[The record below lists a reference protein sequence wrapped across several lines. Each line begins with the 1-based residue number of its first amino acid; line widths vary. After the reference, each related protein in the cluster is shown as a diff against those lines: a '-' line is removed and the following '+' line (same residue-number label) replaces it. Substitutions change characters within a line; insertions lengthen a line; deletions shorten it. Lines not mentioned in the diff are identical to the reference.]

1 MPGLRFVWMTG
12 INYRSP
18 FWRNFSVGRR
28 ATISGIRT
36 RNLPQILRN
45 GRQFHARIGTWVF
58 AMIHARII
66 GNTDSAANVEDST
79 GPENLKNALRSCR
92 KEDEAGAEEAQGVK
106 AVGVRTRQ
114 FSSSSKRKTED
125 LVDGPRFK
133 RRYLWTDA
141 AICRSPAALD
151 TETAVPFISPP
162 SHLLED
168 PSILSSLSELQGYIN
183 TETPFDVDKLELIL
197 SSHPN
202 QPFVRS
208 VIRSLR
214 EGFWPFDD
222 GVWDDDFDDMDNYSS
237 EELDLM
243 AIRSF
248 RDKECEA
255 RHWSPQ
261 LPFDH
266 LLPGMKTSPMF
277 VVWQKHKPRII
288 TDHAGSGLNNG
299 ISKDDSRVKYDDM
312 HPFGQAMR
320 QARSKNP
327 SVDLVLYKS
336 DVAAAFLNLP
346 AHPLWQLRQVV
357 SVDGKKY
364 IVRRLVFGNRASPRC
379 WCAVSALICWI
390 GEQKLNIIGLHV
402 YMDDYFGWD
411 LASNMVFFQGR
422 LRPKRQVQLLL
433 FWDSIRCPYDLNK
446 QDHGS
451 SLKIIGFWVEIN
463 KGTITLSPDSISL
476 IVASIDSFLSVT
488 SRQQPLREW
497 QRLAGHL
504 NWVLNV
510 LPWGRPALSELY
522 RKIGGKSRPSAKIF
536 LNATVHSDLRWLA
549 ETIPKSIGIRFLD
562 EGSWNDLEADVTVWT
577 DANLKDG
584 LAFSFSNNGFVYQQ
598 TPHASSD
605 SIDIFFL
612 ELVAILSAIHHLAC
626 LPRPPQR
633 LLIFTDSLNSV
644 AVFNSLSASE
654 KLHNGV
660 LLAVAKIILQ
670 SGIDLRVRHIIGK
683 ENIRAD
689 LLSRLLF
696 DEYRQRFP
704 QDRVRLFAPPRE
716 LLPARWQN
724 SF

>member
-1 MPGLRFVWMTG
+1 M
-12 INYRSP
+12 
-18 FWRNFSVGRR
+18 
-28 ATISGIRT
+28 
-36 RNLPQILRN
+36 
-45 GRQFHARIGTWVF
+45 
-58 AMIHARII
+58 
-66 GNTDSAANVEDST
+66 E
-79 GPENLKNALRSCR
+79 
-92 KEDEAGAEEAQGVK
+92 
-106 AVGVRTRQ
+106 VRTRQ
-114 FSSSSKRKTED
+114 FSTSSKRKIEEQ
-125 LVDGPRFK
+125 VVGPRF
-133 RRYLWTDA
+133 RRRFLWTDTA
-141 AICRSPAALD
+141 GCRSPAALD
-151 TETAVPFISPP
+151 TETAKPFVSPP

-168 PSILSSLSELQGYIN
+168 PAIRSSLSELRGFIN
-183 TETPFDVDKLELIL
+183 TDTPFDVDKLELFL
-197 SSHPN
+197 SGHPN

-208 VIRSLR
+208 IIRSLR

-222 GVWDDDFDDMDNYSS
+222 GDWDEDLENMGNYSS
-237 EELDLM
+237 EELDLSP
-243 AIRSF
+243 IRSF

-277 VVWQKHKPRII
+277 VVWQKQKPRII

-320 QARSKNP
+320 QARSSNP
-327 SVDLVLYKS
+327 NVDLVLYKS

-390 GEQKLNIIGLHV
+390 GEQKLNIVGLHV

-433 FWDSIRCPYDLNK
+433 FWESICCPYDLSK

-463 KGTITLSPDSISL
+463 KGTISLSPDSIA
-476 IVASIDSFLSVT
+476 IVIAKIDSFLSAS

-510 LPWGRPALSELY
+510 LPRGRPALSELLEVNHTL
-522 RKIGGKSRPSAKIF
+522 R
-536 LNATVHSDLRWLA
+536 LN
-549 ETIPKSIGIRFLD
+549 I
-562 EGSWNDLEADVTVWT
+562 
-577 DANLKDG
+577 LKCD
-584 LAFSFSNNGFVYQQ
+584 F
-598 TPHASSD
+598 
-605 SIDIFFL
+605 FFL
-612 ELVAILSAIHHLAC
+612 KMRQCIRIC
-626 LPRPPQR
+626 
-633 LLIFTDSLNSV
+633 
-644 AVFNSLSASE
+644 
-654 KLHNGV
+654 
-660 LLAVAKIILQ
+660 
-670 SGIDLRVRHIIGK
+670 SGLR
-683 ENIRAD
+683 
-689 LLSRLLF
+689 
-696 DEYRQRFP
+696 
-704 QDRVRLFAPPRE
+704 RLFQKQLVFASLMKDPG
-716 LLPARWQN
+716 LIWTLMLQYGLMLI
-724 SF
+724 SKTG